1 MRTAVRLYQIRVRG
15 IPSSE
20 RRSFSMDFIYFSST
34 NWDDQGGVHPPTQRS
49 LALARRGHRILFVQ
63 IPAWARPAP
72 AQNIQVSS
80 LVELGLGES
89 EIRRSWFGF
98 DKADL
103 EPVARELAACL
114 AEFERAEAGARIAIW
129 TAPFVPFVRL
139 FPLLVGRGYRTVYD
153 CVDDFGGLY
162 ELGRYFANPAA
173 EAFLARQVDLI
184 TGLSRTLVDKFCASV
199 PDARVELL
207 PDGAD
212 SSFHAREPAP
222 PDLLRG
228 QVTLG
233 FWGTIAD
240 YAVDVKAVAHIAR
253 ARPDWAINLIGPY
266 DLDRARPSVAEALRD
281 LPNVRLLGRRP
292 HDALMNYLSG
302 FDVCLIPFPDNAFS
316 RGRDPIKLYEYL
328 SGYKPVV
335 ALNTPQLT
343 DIPYVT
349 VAHSPAEFLEQIQ
362 AASRVQVDKQV
373 VDQFLQANS
382 WEGRAEKLLALV
394 SDLPA
399 PVGAPVG
406 AHGVGAHGVGAHG
419 VGAHGVGAQHA
430 APLPA
435 RFDDPATLAARTQAY
450 LAHLEQTA
458 DERLSYIR
466 ELEKHARDTDAYV
479 KKLERTHPLVWLKRA
494 AKRLWGG

>member
-15 IPSSE
+15 IPPSE
-20 RRSFSMDFIYFSST
+20 CRSFYMDFVFFSSI
-34 NWDDQGGVHPPTQRS
+34 NWDDQGGAHRPTQ
-49 LALARRGHRILFVQ
+49 LARAFARQNHRVLFVQ
-63 IPAWARPAP
+63 IPAWAQPTP
-72 AQNIQVSS
+72 TQNVQVTS
-80 LVELGLGES
+80 LIELGLGES

-114 AEFERAEAGARIAIW
+114 AEFERAPAGARTAIW

-162 ELGRYFANPAA
+162 ELRRYFANPAA

-184 TGLSRTLVDKFCASV
+184 TGLSRTLVDKFCRSV
-199 PDARVELL
+199 PNARVELL
-207 PDGAD
+207 PNGED
-212 SSFHAREPAP
+212 SGFRAREPAP

-233 FWGTIAD
+233 FWGTLAD
-240 YAVDVKAVAHIAR
+240 YAVDAKALAYVAR

-266 DLDRARPSVAEALRD
+266 DLDRARPPVAEDLRD
-281 LPNVRLLGRRP
+281 LPNVRLLGRRS
-292 HDALMNYLSG
+292 HDTLMNYLSG

-362 AASRVQVDKQV
+362 AASRVQVNKQV

-394 SDLPA
+394 SELPA
-399 PVGAPVG
+399 P
-406 AHGVGAHGVGAHG
+406 

-479 KKLERTHPLVWLKRA
+479 KKLERTHPLVWLKRV